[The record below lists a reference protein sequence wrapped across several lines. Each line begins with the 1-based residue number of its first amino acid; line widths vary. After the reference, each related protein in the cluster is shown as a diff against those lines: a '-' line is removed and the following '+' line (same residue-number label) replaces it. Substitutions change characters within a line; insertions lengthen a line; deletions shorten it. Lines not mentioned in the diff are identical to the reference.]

1 MHRHQF
7 LELFLGAGAMLA
19 SPWGCAASAVNA
31 APAGGA
37 APGPIGGICF
47 DLFTLFDPRGVERA
61 ASALVGARASE
72 LCETWRARQFQYSWL
87 RSAAGQYRDFRAIT
101 RDALDYALFAR
112 GVSLSE
118 PAREDLVEAHS
129 RLEPWP
135 DTRDALLAWRCQGLA
150 LAPLANYSP
159 PMIARLL
166 ANAGLESL
174 FDAQLSTH
182 AVQSFKPDPRAYA
195 LGEAAFGLPRSR
207 IAFAA
212 FGGWDAAGAKW
223 FGYRT
228 FWVNRLGVAPEALQ
242 PGFDATG
249 PTFHELARFVA
260 ES

>member
-7 LELFLGAGAMLA
+7 LELLLGASALSA
-19 SPWGCAASAVNA
+19 TPWGCAASAANP
-31 APAGGA
+31 APAPRT
-37 APGPIGGICF
+37 APGKIGGICF

-61 ASALVGARASE
+61 ASAFFGERAGE

-87 RSAAGQYRDFRAIT
+87 RGAAGQYRDFRAIT
-101 RDALDYALFAR
+101 RDALDYALAAR
-112 GVSLSE
+112 ALSLPE
-118 PAREDLVEAHS
+118 QAREALVDAHS
-129 RLEPWP
+129 RLDPWP
-135 DTRDALLAWRCQGLA
+135 DTRDALSAWKRQGLA

-166 ANAGLESL
+166 ENAGLESF

-195 LGEAAFGLPRSR
+195 LGEAAFGLPRTR

-228 FWVNRLGVAPEALQ
+228 FWVNRLGVVPEALQ
-242 PGFDATG
+242 PGPDATG
-249 PTFHELARFVA
+249 PSLVELARFVA
-260 ES
+260 